1 MSDHDQK
8 IRCGW
13 EAVSDQMREYH
24 DTEWGVPLYD
34 DQKLFEFLV
43 LDGMQAGLSWA
54 TVLRKRPAFRAA
66 FDEFD
71 PENIAAYDQKKIN
84 DLLHNPGI
92 IRNRLKIESAIHNA
106 QALIKLSESV
116 PFHEFLWSYM
126 NGKPMINHWHS
137 LDQLPAQTP
146 LSQKLSKDLKNLGF
160 RFVGPTIVYAFMQA
174 AGLIND
180 HLVSCFRHQ
189 EVNREAR

>member
-1 MSDHDQK
+1 
-8 IRCGW
+8 
-13 EAVSDQMREYH
+13 MREYH

-71 PENIAAYDQKKIN
+71 PKKIAGYDQKKIN
-84 DLLHNPGI
+84 ELLHNPGI
-92 IRNRLKIESAIHNA
+92 IRNRLKIESAICNA
-106 QALIKLSESV
+106 QAVIKLSESV
-116 PFHEFLWSYM
+116 SFHDFLWSYM

-146 LSQKLSKDLKNLGF
+146 LSQKLSQDLKNLGF

-180 HLVSCFRHQ
+180 HLVSCFRYQ
-189 EVNREAR
+189 EVIREAR